1 MTTKR
6 KLLCFAVL
14 DVLTKLC
21 LYGYIFSKL
30 STSDV
35 FIIFGVLFFSYSLSL
50 FARPLA
56 TKMVDEEI
64 TRLEDILNKI
74 KSYNKD
80 DTKND

>member
-30 STSDV
+30 SASDIL
-35 FIIFGVLFFSYSLSL
+35 IIFAVLIFSYSLSL
-50 FARPLA
+50 FAKPLA
-56 TKMVDEEI
+56 ARMIDEEI
-64 TRLEDILNKI
+64 SRLEDILNKI